1 MVWQCPTSTDSL
13 AQVFGCCAKGLKF
26 QAFELTSLAFDGL
39 GLGLGFKAQGSVHT
53 FANCVKFGCF
63 LEGVWGQRVP
73 DGNQGARPQD
83 SKTQHPRPYAFVV
96 MTQPPKNKKP

>member
-1 MVWQCPTSTDSL
+1 MVRQCPTSTDSL

-63 LEGVWGQRVP
+63 LEGVWE
-73 DGNQGARPQD
+73 ARPQD